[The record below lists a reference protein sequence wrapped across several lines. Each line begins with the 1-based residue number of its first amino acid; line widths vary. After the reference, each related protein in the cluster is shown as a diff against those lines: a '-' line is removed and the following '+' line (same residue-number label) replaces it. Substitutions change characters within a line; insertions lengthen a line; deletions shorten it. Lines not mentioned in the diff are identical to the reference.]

1 MSKDYYKILN
11 LNENASH
18 DEIKKSFRKLS
29 MKYHPDKNNG
39 DDKQFKEINEA
50 YEILGD
56 KDERK
61 IYDFKRN
68 SGIPFMNA
76 NVNGMPEMPNDMNEM
91 FKMFFTQNSSGF
103 NAPNVQIFRNGV
115 PVHTNVNVNAN
126 MNKPVPII
134 KRISITLEQ
143 SYNGDKYPLDIERW
157 IMEENIKK
165 TEKETIY
172 IDIPQGSD
180 NNEIIILRNQG
191 NIINEN
197 NKGDI
202 KIFITVT
209 NNTIFTRNGLELI
222 INKTISLKEALCGF
236 TFEIQ
241 HLNKKKFKI
250 NNEKGNIITPSYK
263 KVIQNLGMKRQ
274 NHTGNMTIN
283 FNIDFPKSLTEKQ
296 VNSLINIL

>member
-1 MSKDYYKILN
+1 
-11 LNENASH
+11 
-18 DEIKKSFRKLS
+18 
-29 MKYHPDKNNG
+29 
-39 DDKQFKEINEA
+39 
-50 YEILGD
+50 
-56 KDERK
+56 
-61 IYDFKRN
+61 
-68 SGIPFMNA
+68 
-76 NVNGMPEMPNDMNEM
+76 
-91 FKMFFTQNSSGF
+91 
-103 NAPNVQIFRNGV
+103 
-115 PVHTNVNVNAN
+115 